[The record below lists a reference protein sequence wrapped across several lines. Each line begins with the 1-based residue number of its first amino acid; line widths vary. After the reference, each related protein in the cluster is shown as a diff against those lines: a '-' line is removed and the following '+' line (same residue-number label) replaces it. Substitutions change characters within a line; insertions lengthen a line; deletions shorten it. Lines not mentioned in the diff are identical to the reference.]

1 MDKLDSNGTVHDLN
15 GEGRWTASA
24 VQERYTE
31 YCRQLGVEAQSV
43 PTAREHRE
51 GQNRW
56 VYPVMEAVIEGIERG
71 DRASI
76 AIGIDFI
83 EEDAHSPFGKTLKS
97 NTARALRRASL
108 TPEQV
113 GRIRNRVTNLLLAG
127 HIPHEF
133 REYAKLL
140 RHVGI
145 ADSWPRIERARNLDN
160 PYVKRY
166 FEYFR
171 DCAEREAGT

>member
-1 MDKLDSNGTVHDLN
+1 MGKLDSNGTVHDYN
-15 GEGRWTASA
+15 GEGRWTVNA
-24 VQERYTE
+24 VQERYAE
-31 YCRQLGVEAQSV
+31 YCHKLGGEVQSV
-43 PTAREHRE
+43 PTAREHQE
-51 GQNRW
+51 GQSRW
-56 VYPVMEAVIEGIERG
+56 VYPVMEAVIAGIER
-71 DRASI
+71 DDKASI

-83 EEDAHSPFGKTLKS
+83 EDDTHFPFGKTLKS

-108 TPEQV
+108 TPQQV

-145 ADSWPRIERARNLDN
+145 AECWPRIERATNLDN

-171 DCAEREAGT
+171 QCAQREAGT